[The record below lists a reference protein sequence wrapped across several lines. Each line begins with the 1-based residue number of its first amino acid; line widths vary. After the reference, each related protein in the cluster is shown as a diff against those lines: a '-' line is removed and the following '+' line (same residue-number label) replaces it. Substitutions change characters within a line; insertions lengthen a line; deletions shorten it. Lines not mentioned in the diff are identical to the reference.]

1 MWETVELREIR
12 VFLTVADELH
22 FRRAAERL
30 GLTPSRVSQTLR
42 ALEARVGGP
51 LFHRTS
57 RRVSLTPVGER
68 FLSDIAPA
76 YERMHDAFV
85 ATREAATGVA
95 GTLRLGMYTPVNG
108 GPHLRE
114 IVRGFEE
121 RYPQCSVHVIDTG
134 LQRDQAEWL
143 RRGEVDLL
151 AMRLPFSDPGVI
163 IGPVLSR
170 EQRVLIVAD
179 DHPLAD
185 RPSVSFEDLADYTVP
200 DISALPRELMD
211 AFIPPLT
218 PSGRRLH
225 RAELHSLP
233 EAISRAATGEIV
245 HPTVPSFLD
254 HYRSPGVT
262 AVPIRGMPASETA
275 LVWLRA
281 NRSVKIDAFT
291 RTASEILQR
300 HEVGR

>member
-12 VFLTVADELH
+12 VFLTLAEELH

-57 RRVSLTPVGER
+57 RRVRLTAVGER
-68 FLSDIAPA
+68 FLRDIAPG
-76 YERMHDAFV
+76 YERMHEAFV
-85 ATREAATGVA
+85 AAQEAATGVA

-114 IVRGFEE
+114 IVRAFEA
-121 RYPQCSVHVIDTG
+121 RYPQSSVHVIDTG
-134 LQRDQAEWL
+134 LQRDQADWL
-143 RRGEVDLL
+143 RRGDVDLL
-151 AMRLPFSDPGVI
+151 AMRLPFSHPDVT
-163 IGPVLSR
+163 IGPILSR

-211 AFIPPLT
+211 AFIPPRT
-218 PSGRRLH
+218 PAGRRL
-225 RAELHSLP
+225 RRVELHTLP

-275 LVWLRA
+275 LVWLRS
-281 NRSVKIDAFT
+281 NRSVKIEAFVG
-291 RTASEILQR
+291 TAGEILRR
-300 HEVGR
+300 HDVDR